1 MKVLRCKTL
10 TLLITALLLNACDNT
25 SKTKVTGAQDPQ
37 AQARDFVVK
46 REEMLDP
53 TTIDKSVSAC
63 DDFYQYACGSWI
75 KNTTLADEYPR
86 WMRSFSTMSQLNL
99 IEQRKILDS
108 LASAEN
114 LDSDSVKLKDV
125 YQSCNDQSAAEESFA
140 DLQKQL
146 VELDLLS
153 NDRDILKKLPAV
165 LALLNKRGTT
175 PFFGIYAAQD
185 EKNAKEQIAN
195 LDRSGLALYNR
206 DIDPAYYTEDKH
218 KEIREQY
225 LKHVENM
232 FLLAK
237 YSAQAATQS
246 ALEAFEVET
255 KIAHKILGVT
265 ERRDPERVYNKK
277 AVGDLQL
284 LTPSFSWK
292 DYFEALGAPAFAD
305 LNVIDLA
312 YVTALES
319 LLLEVTPSQISSYIK
334 WQLLNDSARSL
345 GKAFVAENFEF
356 FGKKLLGQQ
365 AMTPLWKKC
374 VDEAGNLL
382 TDVMGRKYADSQFS
396 PQSKDDTIKLTQ
408 NIRAA
413 YEEIISD
420 LDWMDDETKVKAL
433 EKLKKITQKIGYP
446 DVWDEYSEVEI
457 SPNNYFLNK
466 QKIQAFALSKN
477 LKEVGQPTNKNK
489 WHMPVP
495 MVNAYY
501 SPNLNEIV
509 FPAGILASPFYDPK
523 APPAANYGAI
533 GMVIGHEITHGFD
546 DQGRQYDG
554 DGNLKSWWS
563 EASAAKFKEKAAC
576 VVEQYNKFEI
586 DGNHVKGQQTL
597 GENTADLGGIKIAY
611 AGFLKANPEA
621 TVEDKKNFFLAFA
634 QGWCG
639 KVRPEFIA
647 NQIQSGVHS
656 PGQFRVNGP
665 LVNLEAFSEV
675 YACAKGTPM
684 NPEEKCGIW

>member
-1 MKVLRCKTL
+1 MKALWCKSSFL
-10 TLLITALLLNACDNT
+10 LLITLLLNACSDDKAKP
-25 SKTKVTGAQDPQ
+25 SAALDPQ
-37 AQARDFVVK
+37 NKPQDFVVK

-53 TTIDKSVSAC
+53 TTIDKNVSAC
-63 DDFYQYACGSWI
+63 DDFYKYACGSWI

-86 WMRSFSTMSQLNL
+86 WLRAFSTMAQLNL
-99 IEQRKILDS
+99 IEQRRILDS
-108 LASAEN
+108 LPSAEN
-114 LDSDSVKLKDV
+114 LDSDSSKLKDL
-125 YQSCNDQSAAEESFA
+125 YQSCNDQSAAEESFT

-153 NDRDILKKLPAV
+153 NDRDVLKKLPLV
-165 LALLNKRGTT
+165 LASLNKKGTS
-175 PFFGIYAAQD
+175 PFFGVYAAQD
-185 EKNAKEQIAN
+185 EKNAQLVIAN
-195 LDRSGLALYNR
+195 LDRNGLALYNR
-206 DIDPAYYTEDKH
+206 DIDPAYYIDDKH
-218 KEIREQY
+218 KEIRAQY
-225 LKHVENM
+225 LKHIENM

-237 YSAQAATQS
+237 YSAPAAAQS

-255 KIAHKILGVT
+255 KVAHKILGVT
-265 ERRDPERVYNKK
+265 ERRDPDKVYNKK
-277 AVGDLQL
+277 TLADLQS
-284 LTPSFSWK
+284 LTPSFAWK
-292 DYFEALGAPAFAD
+292 EYFDAMGAPAFAD
-305 LNVIDLA
+305 LNVVDLA
-312 YVTALES
+312 YLSSFET
-319 LLLEVTPSQISSYIK
+319 LLIELNPSQIASYLK

-345 GKAFVAENFEF
+345 GKAFVSENFDF

-374 VDEAGNLL
+374 VDESSSLL
-382 TDVMGRKYADSQFS
+382 TDVMGRKYAESQFS
-396 PQSKDDTIKLTQ
+396 PQAKDDTIKLTQ

-413 YEEIISD
+413 YEEIIAN
-420 LDWMDDETKVKAL
+420 LDWMDAETKTKAL
-433 EKLKKITQKIGYP
+433 EKLKKIAQKIGYP
-446 DVWDEYSEVEI
+446 DVWENYAEVEV
-457 SPNNYFLNK
+457 SPSNYFLNK
-466 QKIQAFALSKN
+466 QTIQTYALKKN
-477 LKEVGQPTNKNK
+477 LEEVGLPPNRNK

-501 SPNLNEIV
+501 SPNMNEIV
-509 FPAGILASPFYDPK
+509 FPAGILGSPFYDPK

-546 DQGRQYDG
+546 DQGRKYDG
-554 DGNLKSWWS
+554 DGNLKTWWS
-563 EASAAKFKEKAAC
+563 DASAEKFKEKAAC

-611 AGFLKANPEA
+611 AGFLKANPDA
-621 TVEDKKNFFLAFA
+621 TLEDKKNFFLAFA

-639 KVRPEFIA
+639 KLRPEFIA

-675 YACAKGTPM
+675 YGCAKGAPM
-684 NPEEKCGIW
+684 NPEEKCSIW